1 MINSRPQPH
10 EKPDAH
16 WNRNIEIPVV
26 LLAPPALAATMQDL
40 ADCLATTIDDA
51 RIAAFTLVI
60 EDKAT
65 PDYDRA
71 MAVYNR
77 GTAYQSKDAY
87 HEALADFNELLKGK
101 PIGVVYAEPANPF
114 ALMVRG
120 NVYPAK
126 GDLNRAIDDYTAAI
140 HFEPFAQY
148 FHERGV
154 AYRMKGDREHAIDDF
169 KYAVHLLPKD
179 TPRLARRTQGARDRH
194 VRLRPYKATQGH
206 AQFA

>member
-1 MINSRPQPH
+1 VRGNVGRAQVFLTLGDTGRALVDSR
-10 EKPDAH
+10 DA
-16 WNRNIEIPVV
+16 
-26 LLAPPALAATMQDL
+26 M
-40 ADCLATTIDDA
+40 TI
-51 RIAAFTLVI
+51 
-60 EDKAT
+60 
-65 PDYDRA
+65 
-71 MAVYNR
+71 
-77 GTAYQSKDAY
+77 
-87 HEALADFNELLKGK
+87 
-101 PIGVVYAEPANPF
+101 EPANPF
-114 ALMVRG
+114 ALIVRG